1 MSTWKRNRKN
11 RFCLV
16 VMTLSTRD
24 EILLYNR
31 KPAHYGITFMAES
44 GVNVSPIGL
53 YENRTFA
60 GFTHFFRY
68 ITQYWTAEVSSNILL
83 LVPVKFSLSTRRNSV
98 NVELT
103 FVSSNAAA
111 EAFSKQFFFINL
123 EKYILRFIGKWLFFT
138 VLSVV
143 FGSTMRDLASRWTK
157 LKLEILRTSSNFI
170 LFSRG
175 FRAENMY
182 LISTSNILLIW
193 KVQFFFYLT
202 EVIPLSSFSTV
213 KIWKVITPR
222 NSQPEFLC

>member
-1 MSTWKRNRKN
+1 
-11 RFCLV
+11 
-16 VMTLSTRD
+16 MTLSTRD

-44 GVNVSPIGL
+44 GVNVFPIGL

-111 EAFSKQFFFINL
+111 EAFGKQFFFINL

-143 FGSTMRDLASRWTK
+143 FGSTMRDLASRCTK

-193 KVQFFFYLT
+193 KAQVFFT
-202 EVIPLSSFSTV
+202 GQ
-213 KIWKVITPR
+213 K
-222 NSQPEFLC
+222 

>member
-1 MSTWKRNRKN
+1 
-11 RFCLV
+11 
-16 VMTLSTRD
+16 MTLSTRD

-44 GVNVSPIGL
+44 GVNVSLIGL

-111 EAFSKQFFFINL
+111 EAFSKQFFFH
-123 EKYILRFIGKWLFFT
+123 KFRK
-138 VLSVV
+138 VH
-143 FGSTMRDLASRWTK
+143 
-157 LKLEILRTSSNFI
+157 TSFYWEMIIFYSSFRGFWFYNERSLVQVYEAQAWDSQNFI
-170 LFSRG
+170 
-175 FRAENMY
+175 
-182 LISTSNILLIW
+182 
-193 KVQFFFYLT
+193 QFYFIFARFQSGKYVPYFYL
-202 EVIPLSSFSTV
+202 EYFVDMKGASFFLPDRS
-213 KIWKVITPR
+213 
-222 NSQPEFLC
+222 NSAFCF

>member
-1 MSTWKRNRKN
+1 
-11 RFCLV
+11 
-16 VMTLSTRD
+16 MTLSTRD

-44 GVNVSPIGL
+44 GVNVSLIGL
-53 YENRTFA
+53 YENRPFA

-83 LVPVKFSLSTRRNSV
+83 LVPVKFSLSTHRNSV

-202 EVIPLSSFSTV
+202 EVIPLSAFSTV

-222 NSQPEFLC
+222 NSQPKFLC